1 MKDTIDVCPV
11 MHGAHSS
18 HNSGAQNKDWWPN
31 QLNLSIL
38 RQNDKKSNPMDEN
51 FSYKEEFTKLDYF
64 ALKKDLTNLM
74 TDSQEWW
81 PADYGHYGPFFVRMT
96 WHAAGTYRT
105 GDGRGGGGTGAQ
117 RFAPLNSWPDNG
129 NLDKARRLLW
139 PIKACLQII
148 FEARSILQKGLS
160 VCSSVC
166 QCVRVSLC
174 LSHFFTNLLNIRL

>member
-64 ALKKDLTNLM
+64 ALKEDLTDLM
-74 TDSQEWW
+74 TNSQEWW
-81 PADYGHYGPFFVRMT
+81 PADYCHYGPFFV
-96 WHAAGTYRT
+96 
-105 GDGRGGGGTGAQ
+105 
-117 RFAPLNSWPDNG
+117 
-129 NLDKARRLLW
+129 
-139 PIKACLQII
+139 
-148 FEARSILQKGLS
+148 
-160 VCSSVC
+160 
-166 QCVRVSLC
+166 
-174 LSHFFTNLLNIRL
+174 